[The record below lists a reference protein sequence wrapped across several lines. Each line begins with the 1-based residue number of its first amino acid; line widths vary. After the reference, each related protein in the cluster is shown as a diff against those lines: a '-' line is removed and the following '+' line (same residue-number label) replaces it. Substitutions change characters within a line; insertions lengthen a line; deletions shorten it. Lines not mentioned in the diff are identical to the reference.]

1 MIKMDAIVVEKIM
14 AGAGVQEWTLSMD
27 IKRGKCPD

>member
-1 MIKMDAIVVEKIM
+1 MIKMDAMVVEKII
-14 AGAGVQEWTLSMD
+14 AGAGVQVWTLSMD